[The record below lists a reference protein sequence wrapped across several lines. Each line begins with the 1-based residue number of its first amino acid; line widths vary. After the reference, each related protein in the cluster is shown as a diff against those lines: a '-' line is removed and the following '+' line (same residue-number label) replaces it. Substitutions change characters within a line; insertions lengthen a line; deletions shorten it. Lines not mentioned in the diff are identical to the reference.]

1 VGRFRSARILV
12 VATLLSGLAGI
23 VAAASPSVRVQF
35 EDGKLTLSA
44 RAAAAPDVFK
54 AVAEKTGVRFVVDSE
69 IKPAPITIEL
79 EAMPL
84 ERAIRNLIVAVPQAA
99 GHTMTYGRGRRGTPQ
114 LVEVTLFGPGKAPG
128 EGSSTVYAASG
139 QSVAP
144 GVLPTPDLEE
154 RMDKMVQAGVPRETA
169 ERVIALTREV
179 QKLQA
184 TPAPGSYRPEDLSPA
199 MREQLQ
205 PLIDRGV
212 PMEEGSIEDPRGA
225 APRLGHSATGPL
237 TGWVKGTRQARDKRS
252 SGECH
257 TAARWR
263 PPSRRSGSSP
273 PQHRARDLSRTACS
287 PCRRRE
293 APQTTF
299 RTRS

>member
-1 VGRFRSARILV
+1 MSRFRSARILV
-12 VATLLSGLAGI
+12 LATLLSGLAGI

-35 EDGKLTLSA
+35 QDGKLTLSA

-69 IKPAPITIEL
+69 IKPGPITIEL

-139 QSVAP
+139 ESVAP
-144 GVLPTPDLEE
+144 AVLPTPDLEE

-205 PLIDRGV
+205 PLVDRGV
-212 PMEEGSIEDPRGA
+212 PME
-225 APRLGHSATGPL
+225 
-237 TGWVKGTRQARDKRS
+237 
-252 SGECH
+252 
-257 TAARWR
+257 
-263 PPSRRSGSSP
+263 
-273 PQHRARDLSRTACS
+273 RAVQMLLLQERYQETLKDLSKIPGAQLPGLVT
-287 PCRRRE
+287 PM
-293 APQTTF
+293 PTP
-299 RTRS
+299 